1 MENRFRIENRPAGN
15 LPKKKISLDKE
26 VESSPTAPYVPT
38 RYIPYLL
45 FWAALGV
52 LYISNAH
59 YAERM
64 VRETARLEAEVE
76 NHRAD
81 YATLRA
87 QFDAYTGKESEI
99 AEKAKPLGLEEGK
112 GKVQKLIIR
121 KGAY

>member
-1 MENRFRIENRPAGN
+1 MENRFRTENRPLIN
-15 LPKKKISLDKE
+15 LPRKKAPVRAEAD
-26 VESSPTAPYVPT
+26 PTPAAPYVPT

-45 FWAALGV
+45 FWAGLGI

-64 VRETARLEAEVE
+64 VRDTARLEAEVE

-99 AEKAKPLGLEEGK
+99 AQKAKPLGLEEGK